1 MASRSAPKPYDGPT
15 TAPIGYRSVSSTL
28 VENSPAT
35 PPSPAL
41 VEAISAFLD
50 EPAWLRDRRLEALRA
65 YQVLSWPSGQEE
77 EWRRTP
83 MAGVALEGYAVRLSS
98 DVETPV
104 RLATL
109 GLDSGNRVQQTDGV
123 VQTQSLDASLAEQGV
138 ILAPLS
144 QAAREHEALVRAH
157 LHRTVPVTESRFTAL
172 SAALWT
178 QGLFCYVPKGVQVDV
193 PLRHLIGKS
202 VRAPGAAAQ
211 GLFGQ
216 TLLVAGEDSAVRLT
230 EAAASDDAASDDA
243 TTGDGPA
250 APGAFLHRTV
260 EIAAGAN
267 SDVRYVGLQHWD
279 RDVNA
284 FVTQRLRTA
293 RDARVFSASV
303 IFGGRLSRER
313 IVLDAA
319 EAGIDAD
326 LVGLFVGT
334 GDQHIEYDT
343 RQDHTAVGGRSDL
356 QIKGAL
362 DDRANAVQYGIIA
375 ITPAGQ
381 KTSGHQTM
389 RNLLLSSGAGADPIP
404 VLEIQ
409 ADDVK
414 CSHAAAVGPVDP
426 DQIFYLQT
434 RGIPPE
440 EAERMVVQGFLEVV
454 AQRLPDADLRR
465 AVEDLVHEKLGVDP
479 QDRDGGGP

>member
-1 MASRSAPKPYDGPT
+1 MASRSAPKSHDGPT

-28 VENSPAT
+28 ADTHPAT

-41 VEAISAFLD
+41 VETISAFLD

-65 YQVLSWPSGQEE
+65 YEVLSWPSGEEE

-83 MAGVALEGYAVRLSS
+83 MAGVALDGYAVRLSP
-98 DVETPV
+98 DVDTPA
-104 RLATL
+104 RLAAL

-123 VQTQSLDASLAEQGV
+123 VQTQSLDASLAAQGV

-144 QAAREHEALVRAH
+144 QAAREHEALVRTH
-157 LHRTVPVTESRFTAL
+157 LHATVPVTESRFTAL

-178 QGLFCYVPKGVQVDV
+178 QGLFCYVPKGVRVDV

-202 VRAPGAAAQ
+202 APGAGAQ
-211 GLFGQ
+211 GLFAQ
-216 TLLVAGEDSAVRLT
+216 TLLVAGEDSAVRLV
-230 EAAASDDAASDDA
+230 EAAASDDADPAR
-243 TTGDGPA
+243 GPA
-250 APGAFLHRTV
+250 KASALLHRTV

-267 SDVRYVGLQHWD
+267 SEVHYVGLQHWD

-303 IFGGRLSRER
+303 VFGGRLSRER

-319 EAGIDAD
+319 EAGIEAD

-362 DDRANAVQYGIIA
+362 DDRANAVQYGIVA

-440 EAERMVVQGFLEVV
+440 EVERMVVQGFLEVV

>member
-1 MASRSAPKPYDGPT
+1 MASHSAPKPHDGPT

-28 VENSPAT
+28 VDHSPAT

-65 YQVLSWPSGQEE
+65 YQVLSWPSGEEE

-83 MAGVALEGYAVRLSS
+83 MAGVALDGYAVRLSS
-98 DVETPV
+98 GVETPV

-109 GLDSGNRVQQTDGV
+109 GLDSGNRVRQTDGV
-123 VQTQSLDASLAEQGV
+123 VQAQSLDASLAAQGV

-178 QGLFCYVPKGVQVDV
+178 QGLFCYVPKGVRVDL

-202 VRAPGAAAQ
+202 APGAGAQ

-216 TLLVAGEDSAVRLT
+216 TLLVAGEDSAVRLI
-230 EAAASDDAASDDA
+230 EAAASDDAVA
-243 TTGDGPA
+243 GDGAA
-250 APGAFLHRTV
+250 APGALLHRTV
-260 EIAAGAN
+260 EIAAGPN
-267 SDVRYVGLQHWD
+267 SDVHYVGLQHWD

-284 FVTQRLRTA
+284 FVTQRVRTA

-303 IFGGRLSRER
+303 VFGGRLSRER

-375 ITPAGQ
+375 ITPGGQ

>member
-1 MASRSAPKPYDGPT
+1 MASRSAPKPHDGPT

-28 VENSPAT
+28 ADTSPVT

-65 YQVLSWPSGQEE
+65 YQVLSWPSGEEE

-83 MAGVALEGYAVRLSS
+83 MAGVALDGYAVRLSS
-98 DVETPV
+98 DVDTPA
-104 RLATL
+104 RLAAL
-109 GLDSGNRVQQTDGV
+109 GLDSGNRVRQTDGV
-123 VQTQSLDASLAEQGV
+123 VQAQSLDASLAGQGV

-144 QAAREHEALVRAH
+144 QAAREHEALLRAH

-178 QGLFCYVPKGVQVDV
+178 QGLFCYVPEGVQVDV

-202 VRAPGAAAQ
+202 LRAPGDGAQ

-216 TLLVAGEDSAVRLT
+216 TLLVAGEGAAVSLI
-230 EAAASDDAASDDA
+230 EAAASDD
-243 TTGDGPA
+243 GPA
-250 APGAFLHRTV
+250 EASALLHRTV
-260 EIAAGAN
+260 EIVAGVN
-267 SDVRYVGLQHWD
+267 SDVRYVALQHWD

-303 IFGGRLSRER
+303 VFGGRLSRER

-362 DDRANAVQYGIIA
+362 DDRASAVQYGIVA
-375 ITPAGQ
+375 ITPEGQ

-426 DQIFYLQT
+426 DHIFYLQT

-454 AQRLPDADLRR
+454 AQRLPDEDLRR
-465 AVEDLVHEKLGVDP
+465 AVDDLVHEKLGVDP
-479 QDRDGGGP
+479 EDGDGGGP

>member
-1 MASRSAPKPYDGPT
+1 MSSAVASPDIPT
-15 TAPIGYRSVSSTL
+15 R
-28 VENSPAT
+28 
-35 PPSPAL
+35 PSPAL

-50 EPAWLRDRRLEALRA
+50 EPTWLRDRRLEALRA
-65 YQVLSWPSGQEE
+65 YDVLSWPSGEEE

-83 MAGVALEGYAVRLSS
+83 MAGVPLDDYTVHLPSAAGA
-98 DVETPV
+98 PA
-104 RLATL
+104 RLAAL
-109 GLDSGNRVQQTDGV
+109 GLDSGSRVAQTDGV
-123 VQTQSLDASLAEQGV
+123 LLAQSLDPTLAAQGV

-144 QAAREHEALVRAH
+144 QAAREDEALVRAY
-157 LHRTVPVTESRFTAL
+157 LHATVPVTESRFTAL

-178 QGLFCYVPKGVQVDV
+178 QGLFCYVPKGVQADL

-202 VRAPGAAAQ
+202 APGAGAQ

-216 TLLVAGEDSAVRLT
+216 TLLVAGEGAAVSLI
-230 EAAASDDAASDDA
+230 EAAASDD
-243 TTGDGPA
+243 GPA
-250 APGAFLHRTV
+250 GASAFAHRTV
-260 EIAAGAN
+260 EIAAGVN
-267 SDVRYVGLQHWD
+267 SDVRYVGLQHWGH
-279 RDVNA
+279 DVNA

-293 RDARVFSASV
+293 RDARVLSASV
-303 IFGGRLSRER
+303 AFGGRLSRER

-319 EAGIDAD
+319 EAGISAD

-362 DDRANAVQYGIIA
+362 DDRASAVQYGVVA
-375 ITPAGQ
+375 ISPEGQ

-389 RNLLLSSGAGADPIP
+389 RNLLLSSGAAADPIP
-404 VLEIQ
+404 VREIE
-409 ADDVK
+409 ADDVQ

-426 DQIFYLQT
+426 DHIFYLQT

-440 EAERMVVQGFLEVV
+440 EAERMVVQGFLDVV
-454 AQRLPDADLRR
+454 TQRLPDEDLRH
-465 AVEDLVHEKLGVDP
+465 AVDELVHERLDP
-479 QDRDGGGP
+479 VPAKDDGGGP

>member
-1 MASRSAPKPYDGPT
+1 MASHSAPKPYDGPT

-28 VENSPAT
+28 VDHSPAT

-65 YQVLSWPSGQEE
+65 YQVLSWPSGEEE

-109 GLDSGNRVQQTDGV
+109 GLDSGNRVRQTDGV

-178 QGLFCYVPKGVQVDV
+178 QGLFCYVPKGVRVDA

-202 VRAPGAAAQ
+202 APATGAAPR

-216 TLLVAGEDSAVRLT
+216 TLLVAGEGAAVSLI
-230 EAAASDDAASDDA
+230 EAAASDD
-243 TTGDGPA
+243 GPA
-250 APGAFLHRTV
+250 EASAFAHRTV
-260 EIAAGAN
+260 EIAAGPN
-267 SDVRYVGLQHWD
+267 SEVRYVGLQHWD

-284 FVTQRLRTA
+284 FVMQRVRTA

-303 IFGGRLSRER
+303 VFGGRLSRER

-362 DDRANAVQYGIIA
+362 DDRANAVQYGIVA

>member
-1 MASRSAPKPYDGPT
+1 MASPDIPT
-15 TAPIGYRSVSSTL
+15 R
-28 VENSPAT
+28 
-35 PPSPAL
+35 PSPAL

-50 EPAWLRDRRLEALRA
+50 EPTWLRDRRLEALRA
-65 YQVLSWPSGQEE
+65 YDVLSWPSGEEE

-83 MAGVALEGYAVRLSS
+83 MAGVPLDDYTVHLPSAAGA
-98 DVETPV
+98 PA
-104 RLATL
+104 RLAAL
-109 GLDSGNRVQQTDGV
+109 GLDSGSRVAQTDGV
-123 VQTQSLDASLAEQGV
+123 LLAQSLDPTLAAQGV

-144 QAAREHEALVRAH
+144 QAAREDEALVRAY
-157 LHRTVPVTESRFTAL
+157 LHATVPVTESRFTAL

-178 QGLFCYVPKGVQVDV
+178 QGLFCYVPKGVQADL

-202 VRAPGAAAQ
+202 APGAGAQ

-216 TLLVAGEDSAVRLT
+216 TLLVAGEGAAVSLI
-230 EAAASDDAASDDA
+230 EAAASDD
-243 TTGDGPA
+243 GPA
-250 APGAFLHRTV
+250 GASAFAHRTV
-260 EIAAGAN
+260 EIAAGVN
-267 SDVRYVGLQHWD
+267 SDVRYVGLQHWGH
-279 RDVNA
+279 DVNA

-293 RDARVFSASV
+293 RDARVLSASV
-303 IFGGRLSRER
+303 AFGGRLSRER

-319 EAGIDAD
+319 EAGISAD

-362 DDRANAVQYGIIA
+362 DDRASAVQYGVVA
-375 ITPAGQ
+375 ISPEGQ

-389 RNLLLSSGAGADPIP
+389 RNLLLSSGAAADPIP
-404 VLEIQ
+404 VLEIE
-409 ADDVK
+409 ADDVQ

-426 DQIFYLQT
+426 DHIFYLQT

-440 EAERMVVQGFLEVV
+440 EAERMVVQGFLDVV
-454 AQRLPDADLRR
+454 TQRLPDEDLRH
-465 AVEDLVHEKLGVDP
+465 AVDELVHERLDP
-479 QDRDGGGP
+479 VPAKDDGGGP

>member
-1 MASRSAPKPYDGPT
+1 M
-15 TAPIGYRSVSSTL
+15 
-28 VENSPAT
+28 
-35 PPSPAL
+35 
-41 VEAISAFLD
+41 
-50 EPAWLRDRRLEALRA
+50 
-65 YQVLSWPSGQEE
+65 
-77 EWRRTP
+77 
-83 MAGVALEGYAVRLSS
+83 
-98 DVETPV
+98 
-104 RLATL
+104 
-109 GLDSGNRVQQTDGV
+109 
-123 VQTQSLDASLAEQGV
+123 
-138 ILAPLS
+138 
-144 QAAREHEALVRAH
+144 RAH

-178 QGLFCYVPKGVQVDV
+178 QGLFCYVPKGVQVDA

-216 TLLVAGEDSAVRLT
+216 TLLVAGKDSAVRLI
-230 EAAASDDAASDDA
+230 EAAASDDAVA
-243 TTGDGPA
+243 GDGAA
-250 APGAFLHRTV
+250 APGALLHRTV

-267 SDVRYVGLQHWD
+267 SDVHYVGLQHWD

-284 FVTQRLRTA
+284 FVTQRVRTA

-303 IFGGRLSRER
+303 VFGGRLSRER

-362 DDRANAVQYGIIA
+362 DDRANAVQYGIVA

-404 VLEIQ
+404 VLEIE

>member
-1 MASRSAPKPYDGPT
+1 MSSALANPDAPT
-15 TAPIGYRSVSSTL
+15 R
-28 VENSPAT
+28 
-35 PPSPAL
+35 PSPAL
-41 VEAISAFLD
+41 VEAISKFLD
-50 EPAWLRDRRLEALRA
+50 EPTWLRDRRLEALRA
-65 YQVLSWPSGQEE
+65 YEVLSWPSGDEE

-83 MAGVALEGYAVRLSS
+83 MDGVPLDGYAVHLPSAAGA
-98 DVETPV
+98 PA
-104 RLATL
+104 RLAAL
-109 GLDSGNRVQQTDGV
+109 GLDSGSRVAQTDGV
-123 VQTQSLDASLAEQGV
+123 LLARSLDPTLAAQGV

-144 QAAREHEALVRAH
+144 QAAREDEALVRAY
-157 LHRTVPVTESRFTAL
+157 LHATVPVTESRFTAL

-202 VRAPGAAAQ
+202 APGAGAQ

-216 TLLVAGEDSAVRLT
+216 TLLVAGEGAAVSLI
-230 EAAASDDAASDDA
+230 EAAASDD
-243 TTGDGPA
+243 GPA
-250 APGAFLHRTV
+250 GASAFAHRTV
-260 EIAAGAN
+260 EIAAGVN
-267 SDVRYVGLQHWD
+267 SDVRYVGLQHWGH
-279 RDVNA
+279 DVNA

-293 RDARVFSASV
+293 RDARVLSASV
-303 IFGGRLSRER
+303 AFGGRLSRER

-319 EAGIDAD
+319 EDGISAD

-362 DDRANAVQYGIIA
+362 DDRASAVQYGVVA
-375 ITPAGQ
+375 ISPEGQ

-404 VLEIQ
+404 VLEIE
-409 ADDVK
+409 ADDVQ

-426 DQIFYLQT
+426 DHIFYLQT

-440 EAERMVVQGFLEVV
+440 EAERMVVQGFLDVV
-454 AQRLPDADLRR
+454 TQRLPDEDLRH
-465 AVEDLVHEKLGVDP
+465 AVDELVHERLDP
-479 QDRDGGGP
+479 APTGNDGGAS